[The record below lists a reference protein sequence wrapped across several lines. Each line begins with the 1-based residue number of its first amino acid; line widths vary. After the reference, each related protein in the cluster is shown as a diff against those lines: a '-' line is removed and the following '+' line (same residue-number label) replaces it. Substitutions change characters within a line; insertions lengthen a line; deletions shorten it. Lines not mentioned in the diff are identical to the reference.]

1 MKFDAKER
9 FQGCFAIVLMI
20 VGFLAFGVALLI
32 SGCSPARGT
41 WVKGEP
47 ALSQCDAKCYAP
59 CVSENGDTGIRWD
72 GAPTSPEAFNRLT
85 EDVIPGLADK
95 LRACE
100 VNRKACDQC
109 LQRLEAEGVIRR

>member
-9 FQGCFAIVLMI
+9 FQGCAAIALMI
-20 VGFLAFGVALLI
+20 VGFLAFGIALLT
-32 SGCSPARGT
+32 SGCGETRGA

-47 ALSQCDAKCYAP
+47 ALAQCDAKCYSP
-59 CVSENGDTGIRWD
+59 CVGEDGDTGIRWD

-85 EDVIPGLADK
+85 EAVIPDLADK
-95 LRACE
+95 LRSCE
-100 VNRKACDQC
+100 VSRKACDQC